1 MGTMSDAR
9 AQRFTDRVVVVTG
22 GASGI
27 GRATAMRFAA
37 EGAKVVIGDVA
48 DATPTVQQIADAGGE
63 ARYQPTDVSR
73 SADVEALIAAAVTAY
88 GGLDAIFNNAGIGMA
103 RPIEEVSEEDYDRLF
118 AINVKGVFL
127 GCKLALPELLHR
139 GGGAIVNMSS
149 SGGLL
154 ARASDP
160 VYSASKHAVM
170 GLTKGLAV
178 TYAQRNVRINAVCPG
193 PIITPLIYGKD
204 LDDVSEEERRA
215 RHPALVATCPAGRA
229 ADPDEVASAVLFLA
243 SDEASFINGV
253 GLAIDGAKAAG
264 VMPIDRFRLD
274 LPFLQA

>member
-1 MGTMSDAR
+1 M
-9 AQRFTDRVVVVTG
+9 VVTG

-27 GRATAMRFAA
+27 GLASVRAFAA
-37 EGAKVVIGDVA
+37 EGARVAIGDVA
-48 DATPTVQQIADAGGE
+48 DAADVAREITEAGGD
-63 ARYQPTDVSR
+63 AVYMPTDVAVA
-73 SADVEALIAAAVTAY
+73 ADVGRLIDTAVRRW
-88 GGLDAIFNNAGIGMA
+88 GGLDAIFNNAGIPMA
-103 RPIEEVSEEDYDRLF
+103 KPIEDVSEEDYDRLF

-127 GCKLALPELLHR
+127 GCKLALPELLRR

-178 TYAQRNVRINAVCPG
+178 TYAQRNVRVNAVCPG
-193 PIITPLIYGKD
+193 PIDTPLIWGKG
-204 LDDVSEEERRA
+204 LGDVSEAERRE
-215 RHPALVATCPAGRA
+215 RYPALVATCPAGRA
-229 ADPDEVASAVLFLA
+229 ADPDEVARAVLFLA
-243 SDEASFINGV
+243 SDEASFISGV
-253 GLAIDGAKAAG
+253 GLAVDGAKAAG

-274 LPFLQA
+274 LPFLQV

>member
-1 MGTMSDAR
+1 MNEAR
-9 AQRFTDRVVVVTG
+9 TGRFRDRVVVVTG

-27 GRATAMRFAA
+27 GLATVRRFAA
-37 EGAKVVIGDVA
+37 EGAKVAIGD
-48 DATPTVQQIADAGGE
+48 IADASEVVREITDQGGE
-63 ARYQPTDVSR
+63 ALFLPIDVSR
-73 SADVEALIAAAVTAY
+73 SADMQALIDAPVKRW
-88 GGLDAIFNNAGIGMA
+88 GGLDVIFNNAGIPMA

-127 GCKLALPELLHR
+127 GCKLALPELLRR
-139 GGGAIVNMSS
+139 GGGSIVNMSS

-193 PIITPLIYGKD
+193 PISTPLIWGGQD
-204 LDDVSEEERRA
+204 PDQVSEEERRA
-215 RHPALVATCPAGRA
+215 KYPALVATCPAARA
-229 ADPDEVASAVLFLA
+229 ADPDEVAAAVLFLA
-243 SDEASFINGV
+243 SDDASFISGV
-253 GLAIDGAKAAG
+253 GLAVDGAKAAG

-274 LPFLQA
+274 LEFLQA

>member
-1 MGTMSDAR
+1 MDEVR
-9 AQRFTDRVVVVTG
+9 DKRFTDRVVVVTG

-27 GRATAMRFAA
+27 GLASARGFAA
-37 EGAKVVIGDVA
+37 GGAKVAIGDVA
-48 DATPTVQQIADAGGE
+48 DAQDAVREINDAGGE
-63 ARYQPTDVSR
+63 ATYLPTDVSVAKDMR
-73 SADVEALIAAAVTAY
+73 ALIDGAVRRW

-103 RPIEEVSEEDYDRLF
+103 RPIEDVSEEDYDRLF

-127 GCKLALPELLHR
+127 GCKLALPELLRR

-178 TYAQRNVRINAVCPG
+178 TYAHRNVRINAVCPG
-193 PIITPLIYGKD
+193 PISTPLMWGKD
-204 LDDVSEEERRA
+204 LDDIDEQERRE
-215 RHPALVATCPAGRA
+215 RYPSLVATCPAARA
-229 ADPDEVASAVLFLA
+229 ADPDEVARAVLFLA
-243 SDEASFINGV
+243 SDEASFISGV

-264 VMPIDRFRLD
+264 VMPIERFRLD
-274 LPFLQA
+274 LPYLQA